1 MPIIETRGSLSSR
14 GYGQFAQ
21 SAAPAPAGAYIEDV
35 FSTWLYTGNGS
46 TQTITNGID
55 LATKGGLV
63 WIKCISS
70 AFAHSLFDT
79 ARGTTVRLDTAS
91 TAAQAANGGTIAFNA
106 NGFTTPNNEST
117 SSRLNETYASWTFA
131 QQPKFFDI
139 VTFTSEE
146 GGALTFNHSLG
157 SQPGCVIVKTTGT
170 AQNWL
175 VYHRD
180 LVSSGTTVGVMNL
193 NATSAVTSTAGTSWN
208 AIATTT
214 TFRVPSG
221 LVDNQPYVA
230 YLFAHNAGGFGA
242 SGTDNVISCGSVVT
256 TGSGP
261 WDVNLGWEPQFVIIK
276 KSSGTGNWNMS
287 DVLRGMSFSNPSFLY
302 SNLAAAEGTSSGA
315 IIYPTSTGFQITSSG
330 FDTSST
336 YIYIAI
342 RRGPM
347 RTPTSG
353 TSVYSVFA
361 DGATTNPKTFSVG
374 FPTDF
379 IISQRRG
386 TGASSFNQSGS
397 RLTGNPQ
404 YLVPQTSD
412 AEQNDPAPIW
422 RFDQQNSLTQNISAA
437 SMVSWLF
444 RRAPGFFDVVCYTG
458 TGVARTVNHNLG
470 VVPEM
475 MIVKTRSG
483 SGLGWYVYSTGLGP
497 TKMNQLNQDGGSF
510 TSSSYW
516 NDTAPTS
523 SVFSLGDNVGTN
535 GSGNTQVAYLFASC
549 PGVSKVG
556 SYTGTGSTVQVDCGF
571 TAGAR
576 FVLIK
581 RTDASGSWYV
591 WDSARGII
599 AGNDPYLLLNSTA
612 AEVTNT
618 DWVDTLSTGFEVS
631 NAGSNLV
638 NVNGGT
644 YIFLAIA

>member
-21 SAAPAPAGAYIEDV
+21 SAAPAPAGAFIEDV

-63 WIKCISS
+63 WFKCRSS
-70 AFAHSLFDT
+70 AFLHSLFDT

-221 LVDNQPYVA
+221 LTDNQPYVA
-230 YLFAHNAGGFGA
+230 YLFAHDAGGFGA
-242 SGTDNVISCGSVVT
+242 SGTDNVISCGSFT
-256 TGSGP
+256 TDGSGSFVN
-261 WDVNLGWEPQFVIIK
+261 VNLGWEPQFTLFK
-276 KSSGTGNWNMS
+276 AATGTPQDWVMF
-287 DVLRGMSFSNPSFLY
+287 DTMRGMSQQSGRELY
-302 SNLAAAEGTSSGA
+302 PNLSSAEADGWA
-315 IIYPTSTGFQITSSG
+315 IRPTATGFSAQVSANR
-330 FDTSST
+330 T

-353 TSVYSVFA
+353 TSVFA
-361 DGATTNPKTFSVG
+361 PQSPNS
-374 FPTDF
+374 
-379 IISQRRG
+379 
-386 TGASSFNQSGS
+386 SGS
-397 RLTGNPQ
+397 FPCVVTNFPVDLGIVRTNKTATGNWF
-404 YLVPQTSD
+404 TSSRLQGQVYMYTNTTA
-412 AEQNDPAPIW
+412 AE
-422 RFDQQNSLTQNISAA
+422 A
-437 SMVSWLF
+437 SDTSFQWDSNTGWLNLSGANLATWNF

-458 TGVARTVNHNLG
+458 TGANLAVNHNLG
-470 VVPEM
+470 VAPEM
-475 MIVKTRSG
+475 MIAKRRNSSPGSSWGTAHIGYGSPWARFNGLLYDVGKFDEYVQFYQNPTATQFFVTTEQGASG
-483 SGLGWYVYSTGLGP
+483 
-497 TKMNQLNQDGGSF
+497 
-510 TSSSYW
+510 
-516 NDTAPTS
+516 
-523 SVFSLGDNVGTN
+523 GTY
-535 GSGNTQVAYLFASC
+535 VAYLFASC

-556 SYTGTGSTVQVDCGF
+556 SYTGTGSTVQVNCGF

-581 RTDASGSWYV
+581 RADAAGNWYV

-599 AGNDPYLLLNSTA
+599 AANDPYIVLNTNA
-612 AEVTNT
+612 AEVTST
-618 DWVDTLSTGFEVS
+618 DWVDTLATGFEVS